1 MEMDAPIRWR
11 EFSLALILSFAG
23 LAVVVQAQ
31 LPASPPPQAPDLRS
45 PQRQSPA
52 APSTFGEHRPPTFQ
66 SPALQPTGAAAP
78 AATAPPAAQGQTAH
92 PLDAELNLARQRL
105 GVMQQNI
112 KDYSCVFTKR
122 ERVNGKLLPY
132 EQMFM
137 KVRHQPFSVYMY
149 FLGPEEVKGQQVVYV
164 EGQNSGKMIAQP
176 IGLKGKFGPYHLD
189 PNGRFAMEGQ
199 RYPITNAGFINLTI
213 QLINEG
219 IRDRQYPQCDVKQYK
234 GAKVAG
240 RTCTVT
246 EIIHPQLPQFEF
258 HKARIFVDDE
268 LNIPIR
274 LESYLWP
281 EQPGGEPLP
290 LEEYTYTNLKLNNG
304 FTDSDFVIREQ

>member
-1 MEMDAPIRWR
+1 MDAPIRWR

-31 LPASPPPQAPDLRS
+31 LPASQPLPPQSPGLQP
-45 PQRQSPA
+45 PQRQAPA
-52 APSTFGEHRPPTFQ
+52 AQPPTFQ
-66 SPALQPTGAAAP
+66 SPALQPAGVASP
-78 AATAPPAAQGQTAH
+78 AATAPPAAQGQQAAH
-92 PLDAELNLARQRL
+92 PLDAELQLARERL
-105 GVMQQNI
+105 GAMQQNI

-176 IGLKGKFGPYHLD
+176 VGLKGKFGPYHLD

-199 RYPITNAGFINLTI
+199 RYPITNAGFVNLTI

-219 IRDRQYPQCDVKQYK
+219 IRDRQYPQCEVKQYK

-290 LEEYTYTNLKLNNG
+290 LEEYTYTNLKFNNG
-304 FTDSDFVIREQ
+304 FTDADFVIREQ